1 MHHIPILSRRRL
13 QAEVIQPIY
22 DEMVKRLG
30 EDEAQ
35 SILDTAIRQA
45 AIAEGANLASQA
57 PDGETSMKSFID
69 CFELWTRGGA
79 LEVEVHQATDERFEF
94 DVTRCRYSETYQEMG
109 LGHIGQLLSCN
120 RDECFCEGYDPK
132 IILERKQTIMA
143 GDARCTFRYRY
154 ESENN

>member
-1 MHHIPILSRRRL
+1 VHDIPILSRRRL

-94 DVTRCRYSETYQEMG
+94 DVTRCRYAETYQEMG

-120 RDECFCEGYDPK
+120 RDECFCEGYDLK
-132 IILERKQTIMA
+132 IKLERKQTIMA

>member
-35 SILDTAIRQA
+35 AILDTAIRQA

-57 PDGETSMKSFID
+57 PNGETSMKSFID

-132 IILERKQTIMA
+132 IKLERKQTIMA

>member
-1 MHHIPILSRRRL
+1 MHDIPILSRRRL

-30 EDEAQ
+30 EEEAQ
-35 SILDTAIRQA
+35 SILHTAIRQA

-94 DVTRCRYSETYQEMG
+94 DVTRCRYAETYQEMG
-109 LGHIGQLLSCN
+109 LGHIGQLLSLSL
-120 RDECFCEGYDPK
+120 
-132 IILERKQTIMA
+132 IHI
-143 GDARCTFRYRY
+143 
-154 ESENN
+154 